1 MSAYDYLIIG
11 GGMVADAAA
20 RGIRERD
27 EAGTIGILSADVDEP
42 YARPALSK
50 KLWVDPDF
58 TWDQTPLGTSEATG
72 AEITLGTLVTG
83 IDRAAKTVTT
93 GGGETITYGRLLIAT
108 GSKPV
113 EVAAPESDRIFFF
126 RSASDYRRLRA
137 LAAHGSHAVVVGGGY
152 IGTEIA
158 AALAQ
163 NDVEVDLVFPDDVLG
178 ASTFPP
184 SLASRFQELYV
195 EHGVG
200 LVPGRRVETVRD
212 EVRADFEVA
221 ADAHTLQDASAQA
234 ADGIAA
240 EAAASEVRASPTATT
255 GVTVVFDNGAETEAD
270 FVVFGLGVTP
280 VVDLA
285 EEAGLV
291 VDEGGVVVDEQ
302 LRTSDPFI
310 WAAGDIAVYPDP
322 VLGQTRV
329 EHVDNATE
337 MGTAVGRSMAGAT
350 DPYSHT
356 PYFYSMVFGT
366 RWEAVGTLD
375 PELDV
380 LEVELPE
387 SGESDG
393 SRVFY
398 YRDDSGA
405 PVGVLLWDVG
415 EDEALRDAAR
425 AVIDEGVTSTE
436 ALRTRIR

>member
-20 RGIRERD
+20 RGIRELD
-27 EAGTIGILSADVDEP
+27 KTSTIGILSADVDEP

-50 KLWVDPDF
+50 KLWVDPEF
-58 TWDQTPLGTSEATG
+58 TRDQTQLGTSEETG
-72 AEITLGTLVTG
+72 AEIILATLVTG
-83 IDRAAKTVTT
+83 IDREAKTVTT
-93 GGGETITYGRLLIAT
+93 DGGETVTYGRLLLAT

-113 EVAAPESDRIFFF
+113 EIEVPESTRILFF
-126 RSASDYRRLRA
+126 RSASDYRRLRELSEDGA
-137 LAAHGSHAVVVGGGY
+137 HAVVVGGGY

-163 NDVEVDLVFPDDVLG
+163 NHVEVDLVFPDEVLG

-184 SLASRFQELYV
+184 ALAERFQELFV

-200 LVPGRRVETVRD
+200 LVPGRRVEAVRA
-212 EVRADFEVA
+212 EVRVPFDEATELETEAGVA
-221 ADAHTLQDASAQA
+221 ADAGA
-234 ADGIAA
+234 G
-240 EAAASEVRASPTATT
+240 AASGPNSPATSPE

-270 FVVFGLGVTP
+270 FVVFGLGAKA

-285 EEAGLV
+285 EDAGLV
-291 VDEGGVVVDEQ
+291 VDEGGVVVDAQ
-302 LRTSDPFI
+302 LRTVDPSI

-337 MGTAVGRSMAGAT
+337 MGTAAGRSMAGAT
-350 DPYSHT
+350 EPYSHT

-380 LEVELPE
+380 LVEALPE
-387 SGESDG
+387 SGESDE
-393 SRVFY
+393 SRVVYF
-398 YRDDSGA
+398 RGESGA

-415 EDEALRDAAR
+415 EDESLRDAAR
-425 AVIDEGVTSTE
+425 KVIDDGVTDAE
-436 ALRTRIR
+436 ELRTRIR

>member
-27 EAGTIGILSADVDEP
+27 TTGTIGILSADVDEP

-58 TWDQTPLGTSEATG
+58 TWEQTPLGTSDATG
-72 AEITLGTLVTG
+72 AEISLGTLVTG
-83 IDRAAKTVTT
+83 IDRETKTVTT
-93 GGGETITYGRLLIAT
+93 DGGETLTYGKLLLAT

-113 EVAAPESDRIFFF
+113 EIDVPESPRILFF
-126 RSASDYRRLRA
+126 RSASDYRWLRE
-137 LAAHGSHAVVVGGGY
+137 LSEGGAHGVVVGGGY

-163 NDVEVDLVFPDDVLG
+163 NDVEVDLVFPEEVLG
-178 ASTFPP
+178 ASTFP
-184 SLASRFQELYV
+184 SALAERFQELFV

-200 LVPGRRVETVRD
+200 LVPGRRVDGVRA
-212 EVRADFEVA
+212 EVRVPFDESADELVGSEG
-221 ADAHTLQDASAQA
+221 DAEGERGGS
-234 ADGIAA
+234 
-240 EAAASEVRASPTATT
+240 SPATSSS

-270 FVVFGLGVTP
+270 FVVFGLGAKP

-291 VDEGGVVVDEQ
+291 VDEGGVVVDEL
-302 LRTSDPFI
+302 LRTIDPSI

-337 MGTAVGRSMAGAT
+337 MGAAAGRSMAGAA

-375 PELDV
+375 PALEV
-380 LEVELPE
+380 LEAELPE
-387 SGESDG
+387 SGESDE
-393 SRVFY
+393 SRVIYF
-398 YRDDSGA
+398 RDESGA

-425 AVIDEGVTSTE
+425 TVIDDGVTSTE
-436 ALRTRIR
+436 ELRARIR

>member
-27 EAGTIGILSADVDEP
+27 ETGTIGILSADVDEP

-58 TWDQTPLGTSEATG
+58 TWEQTPLGTSDATG
-72 AEITLGTLVTG
+72 AQITLGTLVTG
-83 IDRAAKTVTT
+83 IDREAKTVTT
-93 GGGETITYGRLLIAT
+93 DTGETVSYGKLLLST

-113 EVAAPESDRIFFF
+113 EIDVPESTRILFF
-126 RSASDYRRLRA
+126 RSASDYRRLRELSEGNA
-137 LAAHGSHAVVVGGGY
+137 HAVVVGGGY

-163 NDVEVDLVFPDDVLG
+163 NHVEVDLVFPEEVLG

-184 SLASRFQELYV
+184 SLAERFQELFV

-200 LVPGRRVETVRD
+200 LVPGRRVERVLA
-212 EVRADFEVA
+212 EVRAPYDEA
-221 ADAHTLQDASAQA
+221 T
-234 ADGIAA
+234 A
-240 EAAASEVRASPTATT
+240 EAAETVETVETATGAPSPAT
-255 GVTVVFDNGAETEAD
+255 NPDGVTVVFDNGAETEAD
-270 FVVFGLGVTP
+270 FVVFGLGAKP

-285 EEAGLV
+285 EDSGLV
-291 VDEGGVVVDEQ
+291 VDDGGVVVDEQ
-302 LRTSDPFI
+302 LRTIDPSI

-337 MGTAVGRSMAGAT
+337 MGAAAGRSMAGAAE
-350 DPYSHT
+350 PYSHT

-380 LEVELPE
+380 LDSALPE
-387 SGESDG
+387 SGESDQ
-393 SRVFY
+393 SRVSYF
-398 YRDDSGA
+398 RDKSGA

-415 EDEALRDAAR
+415 ESEALRDAAR
-425 AVIDEGVTSTE
+425 AVIDDGVTSTE
-436 ALRTRIR
+436 ELRTRIR

>member
-20 RGIRERD
+20 RGIRELD
-27 EAGTIGILSADVDEP
+27 KTSTIGILSADVDEP

-50 KLWVDPDF
+50 KLWVDPEF
-58 TWDQTPLGTSEATG
+58 TRDQTPLGTSEETG
-72 AEITLGTLVTG
+72 AESTRATLVTG
-83 IDRAAKTVTT
+83 IDREAKTVTT
-93 GGGETITYGRLLIAT
+93 DGGETVTYGRLLLAT

-113 EVAAPESDRIFFF
+113 EIEVPESTRILFF
-126 RSASDYRRLRA
+126 RSASDYRRLRELSEDGA
-137 LAAHGSHAVVVGGGY
+137 HAVVVGGGY

-163 NDVEVDLVFPDDVLG
+163 NHVEVDLVFPDEVLG

-184 SLASRFQELYV
+184 ALAERFQELFV

-200 LVPGRRVETVRD
+200 LVPGRRVEAVRA
-212 EVRADFEVA
+212 EVRVPFDEATELGTEAGVA
-221 ADAHTLQDASAQA
+221 ADAGA
-234 ADGIAA
+234 G
-240 EAAASEVRASPTATT
+240 AASGPNSPATSPE

-270 FVVFGLGVTP
+270 FVVFGLGAKA

-285 EEAGLV
+285 EDAGLV
-291 VDEGGVVVDEQ
+291 VDEGGVVVDAQ
-302 LRTSDPFI
+302 LRTVDPSI

-337 MGTAVGRSMAGAT
+337 MGTAAGRSMAGAT
-350 DPYSHT
+350 EPYSHT

-380 LEVELPE
+380 LVEALPE
-387 SGESDG
+387 SGESDE
-393 SRVFY
+393 SRVVYF
-398 YRDDSGA
+398 RGESGA

-415 EDEALRDAAR
+415 EDESLRDAAR
-425 AVIDEGVTSTE
+425 KVIDDGVTDAE
-436 ALRTRIR
+436 ELRTRIR

>member
-20 RGIRERD
+20 RGIRELD
-27 EAGTIGILSADVDEP
+27 KTSTIGILSADVDEP

-50 KLWVDPDF
+50 KLWVDPEF

-83 IDRAAKTVTT
+83 IDREAKTVTT
-93 GGGETITYGRLLIAT
+93 DGGETVTYGKLLLAT

-113 EVAAPESDRIFFF
+113 EIEVPESTRILFF
-126 RSASDYRRLRA
+126 RSASDYRRLRELSEDGA
-137 LAAHGSHAVVVGGGY
+137 HAVVVGGGY

-163 NDVEVDLVFPDDVLG
+163 NHVEVDLVFPDEVLG

-184 SLASRFQELYV
+184 SLAERFQDLFV

-200 LVPGRRVETVRD
+200 LVPGGRVEA
-212 EVRADFEVA
+212 VRAEVKA
-221 ADAHTLQDASAQA
+221 PFDETAELDADQGAGAGADAES
-234 ADGIAA
+234 GPN
-240 EAAASEVRASPTATT
+240 SPATSPD

-270 FVVFGLGVTP
+270 FVVFGLGAKA

-285 EEAGLV
+285 EDAGLV
-291 VDEGGVVVDEQ
+291 VDEGGVVVDEL
-302 LRTSDPFI
+302 LRSVDPSI

-337 MGTAVGRSMAGAT
+337 MGTAAGQSMAGAT
-350 DPYSHT
+350 EPYSHT

-366 RWEAVGTLD
+366 RWEAIGTID
-375 PELDV
+375 PEFDV
-380 LEVELPE
+380 LVEALPE
-387 SGESDG
+387 SGESEE
-393 SRVFY
+393 SRVVYF
-398 YRDDSGA
+398 RDESGA

-415 EDEALRDAAR
+415 EDESLRDAAR
-425 AVIDEGVTSTE
+425 KVIDDGVTDAQE
-436 ALRTRIR
+436 LQTRIR

>member
-1 MSAYDYLIIG
+1 MSAYDYVIIG

-20 RGIRERD
+20 RGIRD
-27 EAGTIGILSADVDEP
+27 LDQAGTIGILSADVDEP

-58 TWDQTPLGTSEATG
+58 AWDQTPLGTSEATG

-83 IDRAAKTVTT
+83 IDREAKTVTT
-93 GGGETITYGRLLIAT
+93 DAGETITYGKLLLAT

-113 EVAAPESDRIFFF
+113 EIEVPESTRILFF
-126 RSASDYRRLRA
+126 RSASDYRRLRE
-137 LAAHGSHAVVVGGGY
+137 LSDDGTHAIVVGGGY

-163 NDVEVDLVFPDDVLG
+163 NHVEVDLVFPDEVLG

-184 SLASRFQELYV
+184 ALAERFQELFV

-200 LVPGRRVETVRD
+200 LVPGRRVADVRA
-212 EVRADFEVA
+212 EVRAPFNETANHAA
-221 ADAHTLQDASAQA
+221 ADADAD
-234 ADGIAA
+234 ADAGF
-240 EAAASEVRASPTATT
+240 EGEDGVSSPATSPA

-270 FVVFGLGVTP
+270 FVVFGLGATP
-280 VVDLA
+280 VVGLA
-285 EEAGLV
+285 EDAGLV
-291 VDEGGVVVDEQ
+291 VDEGGVVVDEL
-302 LRTSDPFI
+302 LRTIDPSI

-337 MGTAVGRSMAGAT
+337 MGAAAGRSMAGASE
-350 DPYSHT
+350 PYSHT
-356 PYFYSMVFGT
+356 PYFYSLVFGT

-375 PELDV
+375 PDLDV
-380 LEVELPE
+380 LEAELPE
-387 SGESDG
+387 SGGSHE
-393 SRVFY
+393 SRVIYF
-398 YRDDSGA
+398 RDESGA

-425 AVIDEGVTSTE
+425 TVIDDGITSTQ

>member
-1 MSAYDYLIIG
+1 MSAYDYVIIG

-20 RGIRERD
+20 RGIRELD
-27 EAGTIGILSADVDEP
+27 AAGNIGILSADVDEP

-58 TWDQTPLGTSEATG
+58 TWDQTPLDTSDATG
-72 AEITLGTLVTG
+72 AEITLNTLVTG
-83 IDRAAKTVTT
+83 IDRATKTVTT
-93 GGGETITYGRLLIAT
+93 DAGETVTYGKLLLAT

-113 EVAAPESDRIFFF
+113 EIEVPESTRILFF
-126 RSASDYRRLRA
+126 RSASDYRRLRE
-137 LAAHGSHAVVVGGGY
+137 LSEDGAHAIVVGGGY

-163 NDVEVDLVFPDDVLG
+163 NHVEVDLVFPDEVLG

-184 SLASRFQELYV
+184 ALAERFQELFV

-200 LVPGRRVETVRD
+200 LVPGRRVEGVRA
-212 EVRADFEVA
+212 EVRAPFDET
-221 ADAHTLQDASAQA
+221 ADASTGADFQGEGGEASP
-234 ADGIAA
+234 
-240 EAAASEVRASPTATT
+240 AASSA

-270 FVVFGLGVTP
+270 FVVFGLGAKP
-280 VVDLA
+280 VVGLA
-285 EEAGLV
+285 EDAGLA
-291 VDEGGVVVDEQ
+291 VDEGGVVVDAL
-302 LRTSDPFI
+302 LRTIDPSI

-337 MGTAVGRSMAGAT
+337 MGAAAGRSMAGASE
-350 DPYSHT
+350 PYSHT

-375 PELDV
+375 PVLDV
-380 LEVELPE
+380 LEAKLLE
-387 SGESDG
+387 SGESDE
-393 SRVFY
+393 SRVVYF
-398 YRDDSGA
+398 RDESGA

-415 EDEALRDAAR
+415 EDETLRDAAR
-425 AVIDEGVTSTE
+425 KIIYDGITSTE
-436 ALRTRIR
+436 ELRTRIR